1 MQDAHC
7 ALLMMQ
13 GSKYAEA
20 YQLSSETVKQFYEK
34 WVYTSL
40 VKPLVSMLLL
50 VVVIDNVNMLG
61 QESLGGVSYTVNRL
75 SKEKNLSVYESFLL
89 LTKVA
94 IICTG
99 WNSSLEAIF
108 YYNRVD
114 LKGLSFK
121 FPTTIILYELLNL
134 VVVIDNVKMLG

>member
-1 MQDAHC
+1 MT
-7 ALLMMQ
+7 
-13 GSKYAEA
+13 
-20 YQLSSETVKQFYEK
+20 SSVRTFETENILQFLHYKFPLVTKLTELNSVR
-34 WVYTSL
+34 VYTSL